1 MVKKTLFLFFI
12 LVVPIHHAQSK
23 TNEQIQ
29 EIIMCRYFILFNLVN
44 TNSLLQSHNRYLDNT
59 NWINQKYVNP
69 AINKVA
75 KCKKKGNSEPECIK
89 SLSFLEN
96 YAVRSANFYHE
107 LSKKNDSESIKN
119 KSAMRLLCRM

>member
-1 MVKKTLFLFFI
+1 MIKKTLFLFFI
-12 LVVPIHHAQSK
+12 LAVPIHQAQSK

-75 KCKKKGNSEPECIK
+75 KCKKKGIANLNASRACP
-89 SLSFLEN
+89 FL
-96 YAVRSANFYHE
+96 
-107 LSKKNDSESIKN
+107 KT
-119 KSAMRLLCRM
+119 MLLDQQTFIMN